1 MDLIIVTGATK
12 GLGLAIC
19 KRLLKE
25 NYRVVGISRDKSD
38 AFQKLQDENNDN
50 LFFETYDFSD
60 TQEIQSLV
68 RKITKQYGHIYGLI
82 NNAALGHDGILSTM
96 HESQIRE
103 LITVNIE
110 APIILTKYATRS
122 MLLEL
127 KGRVINIGS
136 IIATTGFNGLSVYG
150 ATKSSLNGFTK
161 SLARE
166 IGKANITVNTIAPG
180 YMQTDMT
187 TGLEGEKLES
197 IKRRSPLAQLATVD
211 DVAGAAV
218 YLLSDDAKHIT
229 GTTLTIDAG
238 STA

>member
-1 MDLIIVTGATK
+1 
-12 GLGLAIC
+12 
-19 KRLLKE
+19 
-25 NYRVVGISRDKSD
+25 
-38 AFQKLQDENNDN
+38 
-50 LFFETYDFSD
+50 
-60 TQEIQSLV
+60 
-68 RKITKQYGHIYGLI
+68 
-82 NNAALGHDGILSTM
+82 M